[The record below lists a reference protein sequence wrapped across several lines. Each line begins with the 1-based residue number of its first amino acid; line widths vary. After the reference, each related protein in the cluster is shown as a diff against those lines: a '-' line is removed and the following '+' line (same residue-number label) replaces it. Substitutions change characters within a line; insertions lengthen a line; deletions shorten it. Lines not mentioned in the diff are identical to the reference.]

1 MFRDLGGM
9 WEEISPKIWT
19 FMESSQEMDLIRV
32 SMLSLPE
39 PLLLFFAI
47 SDEIFILKGASVLNW
62 ADKYYGWDLFLKE
75 ILSTD
80 LALCLAFLPS
90 PNSLLQTAYLT
101 PSCNLPLLENVLFC
115 LQCCPNV
122 S

>member
-39 PLLLFFAI
+39 RPQLSSAI
-47 SDEIFILKGASVLNW
+47 SDEIFILDGASVLSW
-62 ADKYYGWDLFLKE
+62 AAK
-75 ILSTD
+75 
-80 LALCLAFLPS
+80 
-90 PNSLLQTAYLT
+90 
-101 PSCNLPLLENVLFC
+101 
-115 LQCCPNV
+115 
-122 S
+122 

>member
-1 MFRDLGGM
+1 MNRTFQELGVFRDLGGM

-62 ADKYYGWDLFLKE
+62 ADKYYG
-75 ILSTD
+75 
-80 LALCLAFLPS
+80 
-90 PNSLLQTAYLT
+90 
-101 PSCNLPLLENVLFC
+101 
-115 LQCCPNV
+115 
-122 S
+122 

>member
-39 PLLLFFAI
+39 PPQSSSGI
-47 SDEIFILKGASVLNW
+47 SDEIFVLN
-62 ADKYYGWDLFLKE
+62 GVPVQ
-75 ILSTD
+75 S
-80 LALCLAFLPS
+80 
-90 PNSLLQTAYLT
+90 
-101 PSCNLPLLENVLFC
+101 
-115 LQCCPNV
+115 
-122 S
+122 

>member
-47 SDEIFILKGASVLNW
+47 SDEVFILNGASVLNW
-62 ADKYYGWDLFLKE
+62 ADKYYGWDPILKE
-75 ILSTD
+75 ILIVLILHYAWHS
-80 LALCLAFLPS
+80 FLHG
-90 PNSLLQTAYLT
+90 SLLQTG
-101 PSCNLPLLENVLFC
+101 SVHI
-115 LQCCPNV
+115 
-122 S
+122 

>member
-1 MFRDLGGM
+1 
-9 WEEISPKIWT
+9 
-19 FMESSQEMDLIRV
+19 MESSQEMDLIRV

-90 PNSLLQTAYLT
+90 PNSLL
-101 PSCNLPLLENVLFC
+101 
-115 LQCCPNV
+115 
-122 S
+122 